1 MFEDIQEM
9 LVPISLKEMTLPN
22 VEEVTFWKL
31 YKNRTFFI
39 DYEIEDDYRCIELAK
54 IIIQMNMDEADIPED
69 QLQPVTIYIQ
79 SFGGDLSQATA
90 LCDVIEASRIP
101 IITVCLGVA
110 MSAGLLIFLA
120 GRRRYAFRQC
130 SLLVHQGSASFSGS
144 ASEVSEA
151 QKSYKRQLDQMKDY
165 ILSHT
170 TIPERLFSKNKTKDW
185 YINADEAT
193 SLGICKIVNSFREI
207 V

>member
-1 MFEDIQEM
+1 MFEELETILLPNTIKDA
-9 LVPISLKEMTLPN
+9 TLPN
-22 VEEVTFWKL
+22 IEEVTFWKL

-39 DYEIEDDYRCIELAK
+39 DYELEEDYRCIELAK
-54 IIIQMNMDEADIPED
+54 IIIQMNLEEADIPED
-69 QLQPVTIYIQ
+69 ELKPITIYVQ
-79 SFGGDLSQATA
+79 SYGGDLSQATA

-130 SLLVHQGSASFSGS
+130 SLLVHQGSAAFSGN
-144 ASEVSEA
+144 ASEISEA
-151 QKSYKRQLDQMKDY
+151 QKNYKRQLDQMKKY

-170 TIPERLFSKNKTKDW
+170 EISERLFTKNRQKDW
-185 YINADEAT
+185 YIDADEA
-193 SLGICKIVNSFREI
+193 SALGICKIVNSFSEI
-207 V
+207 K